1 MCLHN
6 TYKIKQMFI
15 LTLRINEDIIR
26 RNNEEQVEI
35 LFEHHVK

>member
-15 LTLRINEDIIR
+15 LTLRINNDIIYKDDK
-26 RNNEEQVEI
+26 EQVQI
-35 LFEHHVK
+35 IFD

>member
-1 MCLHN
+1 MSRML
-6 TYKIKQMFI
+6 I